1 MADINIK
8 DAKPFLEY
16 KGRPLVRCGKTL
28 YYGNLYDDY
37 VVMMQIVDT
46 VPFGDMNFAGKII
59 VTFNEQK
66 AKELYEEYRFFDR
79 NVVYYP
85 ARDILFYQSCS
96 SRRIYKDFSLR

>member
-1 MADINIK
+1 MADMNLK

-59 VTFNEQK
+59 VQLLNTDPNAAPTELVIKKTDTRGLFN
-66 AKELYEEYRFFDR
+66 AI
-79 NVVYYP
+79 
-85 ARDILFYQSCS
+85 DIAAVWL
-96 SRRIYKDFSLR
+96 DTALEDN

>member
-1 MADINIK
+1 MADMNIK

-59 VTFNEQK
+59 VQLLNTDPNAAPTELVIKKTDTRGLFN
-66 AKELYEEYRFFDR
+66 AI
-79 NVVYYP
+79 
-85 ARDILFYQSCS
+85 DIAAVWL
-96 SRRIYKDFSLR
+96 DTALEDN

>member
-1 MADINIK
+1 MADMNLK

-59 VTFNEQK
+59 IQLLNTDPNAAPTELVIKKTDTRGLFN
-66 AKELYEEYRFFDR
+66 AI
-79 NVVYYP
+79 
-85 ARDILFYQSCS
+85 DIAAVWL
-96 SRRIYKDFSLR
+96 DTALEDN

>member
-1 MADINIK
+1 MADINLK

-59 VTFNEQK
+59 VQLLNTDPNAAPTELVIKKTDTRGLFN
-66 AKELYEEYRFFDR
+66 A
-79 NVVYYP
+79 V
-85 ARDILFYQSCS
+85 DIAAVWL
-96 SRRIYKDFSLR
+96 DTALEDN

>member
-28 YYGNLYDDY
+28 YYGNLYDDF

-46 VPFGDMNFAGKII
+46 VPYGDMNFAGKII
-59 VTFNEQK
+59 VQLLNTDPNAAPTELVIKKTDTRGLFN
-66 AKELYEEYRFFDR
+66 A
-79 NVVYYP
+79 V
-85 ARDILFYQSCS
+85 DIAAVWL
-96 SRRIYKDFSLR
+96 DTALEDN

>member
-1 MADINIK
+1 MAEMNIK

-59 VTFNEQK
+59 VQLLNTDPNAAPTELVIKKTDTRGLFN
-66 AKELYEEYRFFDR
+66 AI
-79 NVVYYP
+79 
-85 ARDILFYQSCS
+85 DIAAVWL
-96 SRRIYKDFSLR
+96 DTALEDN

>member
-1 MADINIK
+1 MADMNIK
-8 DAKPFLEY
+8 DAKPFLQY

-59 VTFNEQK
+59 VQLLNTDPN
-66 AKELYEEYRFFDR
+66 AAPTELVIKKTDTRGLY
-79 NVVYYP
+79 N
-85 ARDILFYQSCS
+85 AIDIAAVWL
-96 SRRIYKDFSLR
+96 DTALEDN

>member
-1 MADINIK
+1 MADTNIK

-59 VTFNEQK
+59 VQLLNTDPNAAPTELVIKKTDTRGLFN
-66 AKELYEEYRFFDR
+66 AI
-79 NVVYYP
+79 
-85 ARDILFYQSCS
+85 DIAAVWL
-96 SRRIYKDFSLR
+96 DTALEGN

>member
-1 MADINIK
+1 MADMNLK

-46 VPFGDMNFAGKII
+46 VPFGYMNFAGKII
-59 VTFNEQK
+59 IQLLNTDPNAAPTELVIKKTDTRGLFN
-66 AKELYEEYRFFDR
+66 AI
-79 NVVYYP
+79 
-85 ARDILFYQSCS
+85 DIAAVWL
-96 SRRIYKDFSLR
+96 DTALEDN

>member
-59 VTFNEQK
+59 VQLLNTDPNAAPTELVIKKTDTRGLFN
-66 AKELYEEYRFFDR
+66 AI
-79 NVVYYP
+79 
-85 ARDILFYQSCS
+85 DIAAVWL
-96 SRRIYKDFSLR
+96 DTALEDN

>member
-1 MADINIK
+1 MADMNIK

-46 VPFGDMNFAGKII
+46 VPVNDMNFAGKII
-59 VTFNEQK
+59 VQLLNTDPNAAPTELVIKKTDTRGLFN
-66 AKELYEEYRFFDR
+66 AI
-79 NVVYYP
+79 
-85 ARDILFYQSCS
+85 DIAAVWL
-96 SRRIYKDFSLR
+96 DTALEDN